1 MVDENVDGDLH
12 LEYCEVKNYINNTLY
27 QHDNVHYPENLNKS
41 KESVLCY
48 HFDYD
53 WLYLRECFDDKWL

>member
-53 WLYLRECFDDKWL
+53 